1 MARIVS
7 IAPARWITKD
17 GRTLLPSDFDD
28 AHLYNTVRKIR
39 RDDWRREWLIFL
51 ESEMMRRGLRKELKI
66 LKITYPMI
74 QMKILQIPK
83 IPKKLLRLFHKR
95 NLKVVETCEILYNYH
110 LCEPYSQTS
119 LCGKTC
125 YTTAVPI
132 EDWGVL
138 TRPEETWCSKCDRLL
153 QESES

>member
-66 LKITYPMI
+66 LKITYPI
-74 QMKILQIPK
+74 DTNENSTNTQNTKETSEIIPQEK
-83 IPKKLLRLFHKR
+83 
-95 NLKVVETCEILYNYH
+95 
-110 LCEPYSQTS
+110 
-119 LCGKTC
+119 
-125 YTTAVPI
+125 
-132 EDWGVL
+132 
-138 TRPEETWCSKCDRLL
+138 SK
-153 QESES
+153 SS